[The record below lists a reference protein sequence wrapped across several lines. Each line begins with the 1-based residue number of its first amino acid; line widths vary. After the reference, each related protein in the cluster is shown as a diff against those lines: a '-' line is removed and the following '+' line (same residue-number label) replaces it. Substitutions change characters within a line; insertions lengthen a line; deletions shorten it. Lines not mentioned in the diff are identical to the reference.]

1 MIWIERCGLKGE
13 SGRVNSDR
21 SQVLKFAGAMFAVAL
36 AGYVMLY
43 MLDDATRHRQGAWEV
58 QFATNTVGEPVL
70 CIGQTGLVVS
80 NLVIEFAGER
90 VPEGFKPVTRQFDRP
105 DTNGAPVPF
114 GRWIYH
120 DLMYMPGVITL
131 ELFADVADG
140 KTNRHEIELSSRTLV
155 VNREEHLWTEAAPL
169 RLSRTNKF
177 SGRSPGTKPVPS
189 RRDIQWTLMFVAL
202 FPVMFILFL
211 YFTRRQPIPERESAG
226 S

>member
-1 MIWIERCGLKGE
+1 MIWIEGFGLKVE
-13 SGRVNSDR
+13 SGWVSSDR
-21 SQVLKFAGAMFAVAL
+21 AQVLKFAGAMFVVAL
-36 AGYVMLY
+36 AGYAMLY
-43 MLDDATRHRQGAWEV
+43 MLDDATRHQQGAWEV
-58 QFATNTVGEPVL
+58 QFTTNKMGEPAL
-70 CIGQTGLVVS
+70 RIGQAGLVVS

-90 VPEGFKPVTRQFDRP
+90 VPEGFKPVIRQFDRP
-105 DTNGAPVPF
+105 ETNGALVPF

-155 VNREEHLWTEAAPL
+155 VNREEHLWTEAGPL
-169 RLSRTNKF
+169 RLSGTNKF
-177 SGRSPGTKPVPS
+177 SGRSPGSKPMPS
-189 RRDIQWTLMFVAL
+189 RRSIQWVLMLVAL

-211 YFTRRQPIPERESAG
+211 YFTRRKPISELESAD